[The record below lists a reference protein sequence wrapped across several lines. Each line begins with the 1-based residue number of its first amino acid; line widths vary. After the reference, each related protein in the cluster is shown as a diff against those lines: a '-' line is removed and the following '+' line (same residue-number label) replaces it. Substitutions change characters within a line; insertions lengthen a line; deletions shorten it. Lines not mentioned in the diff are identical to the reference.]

1 MHREFTVG
9 YCRAVDE
16 RAGVTAWTGGVGSS
30 SCRTCTQ
37 KACTYCKTPPW
48 IYSGPFREIRCEKI
62 KDRFAGSHCFC
73 KTWKKEHKITRIPYH
88 PVSWQTQTRSF
99 LRERVIGMIF
109 FPYFSQLQSVYYA
122 NLRNQP
128 FLLTPR
134 RLRDVS
140 QGDWDVVLLLGKR
153 PKRRGEGWET
163 AVFTGCICPKEPIKN
178 LTSMSS

>member
-9 YCRAVDE
+9 YCRAVGE
-16 RAGVTAWTGGVGSS
+16 RAGVTAWTGGVGGS

-73 KTWKKEHKITRIPYH
+73 KNVKKRTQNYAYSVSSRI
-88 PVSWQTQTRSF
+88 VTDANEIF
-99 LRERVIGMIF
+99 FERESDRNDF

-128 FLLTPR
+128 FPLARVPR
-134 RLRDVS
+134 RLGRLTTRRR
-140 QGDWDVVLLLGKR
+140 LLLSKR
-153 PKRRGEGWET
+153 PKRRG
-163 AVFTGCICPKEPIKN
+163 
-178 LTSMSS
+178 

>member
-9 YCRAVDE
+9 YCRAVGE
-16 RAGVTAWTGGVGSS
+16 RAGVTAWTGGVGGS

-140 QGDWDVVLLLGKR
+140 QGETLFTSRKTSQAA
-153 PKRRGEGWET
+153 RRGVRNGCFYRLYLPEGANWKFNINE
-163 AVFTGCICPKEPIKN
+163 
-178 LTSMSS
+178 

>member
-9 YCRAVDE
+9 YCRAVGE
-16 RAGVTAWTGGVGSS
+16 RAGVTAWTGGVGGS

-99 LRERVIGMIF
+99 LREREWYEWF
-109 FPYFSQLQSVYYA
+109 FSLTSVNYNQSIMLTYEISRFSSLPA
-122 NLRNQP
+122 ACGT
-128 FLLTPR
+128 FLKETETLFTSGKT
-134 RLRDVS
+134 S
-140 QGDWDVVLLLGKR
+140 QAA
-153 PKRRGEGWET
+153 RRGVRNGCFYRLYLPEG
-163 AVFTGCICPKEPIKN
+163 AD
-178 LTSMSS
+178 

>member
-9 YCRAVDE
+9 YCRAVGE
-16 RAGVTAWTGGVGSS
+16 RAGVTAWTGGVGGS

-37 KACTYCKTPPW
+37 KAC
-48 IYSGPFREIRCEKI
+48 RCEKI

-99 LRERVIGMIF
+99 LRERVIWMIF

-140 QGDWDVVLLLGKR
+140 QGETLFTSGKTSQAA
-153 PKRRGEGWET
+153 RRGVRNGCFHRLYLPEGADWKFNINE
-163 AVFTGCICPKEPIKN
+163 
-178 LTSMSS
+178 

>member
-9 YCRAVDE
+9 YCRAVGE
-16 RAGVTAWTGGVGSS
+16 RAGVTAWTGGVGGS

-99 LRERVIGMIF
+99 LREREWYEWF
-109 FPYFSQLQSVYYA
+109 FSLTSVNYNQSIMLTYEISRFSSLPA
-122 NLRNQP
+122 ACGT
-128 FLLTPR
+128 FLKER
-134 RLRDVS
+134 RC
-140 QGDWDVVLLLGKR
+140 LLLGKR
-153 PKRRGEGWET
+153 PKRRGEGWERLFSQ
-163 AVFTGCICPKEPIKN
+163 AVFARRSRLKI
-178 LTSMSS
+178 